1 MKISL
6 RWLREYLELNHT
18 ADEIADALTFTGVEV
33 ERVEH
38 RGVQLDKVIVAQ
50 IDAFEPHPH
59 ADRLSVCRVNDGS
72 GVPRR
77 IVCGAKNFKAGDKV
91 LLALPGAILPDGT
104 KIKTNKL
111 RGVESEGMLCSARE
125 LNLAEDAAGLFILSP
140 DAPIGESISDIFPS
154 DTILELEIT
163 PDRPDL
169 LCYYGIARELAAIFE
184 LPAPAP
190 ITIRTDAGEIQ
201 HDPAKV
207 KIEAPDACP
216 FITFRRIRNIHVGP
230 SPEWLRSRLEAAGLR
245 SINNIVDITNF
256 VMLEMGKPL
265 HTYDLATIEG
275 GIKVRF
281 ARPGEELLA
290 LDAKKYL
297 LKSDHLVIADQ
308 WKPLGLGGVMGG
320 EETGVTER
328 TTAVLLESAYFSAS
342 LIRKI
347 SRGLDL
353 ISDAS
358 FRFER
363 GIDPESVIPASLRA
377 VDLILELAGGEVD
390 GPLLAAGEKPTSG
403 GIVTLRPERCAEILG
418 TASPDPK
425 LLLPRIGL
433 KSLGENRWQIPSYRL
448 DLNREI
454 DLIEEVCRLSGIQ
467 HIEGRVLSRATPSSD
482 VDRQHD
488 ELMQIRRLLAGLGL
502 FEARSLTLVDDS
514 AAKESL
520 VPVSKLVRLR
530 NPLVEDQQVLRPS
543 LVSGLVRAAARNF
556 NHGADSVSLFEIGRV
571 FRSGQNEESTSLAI
585 LLSGERLSKTWNQ
598 SAVVFDLFDLK
609 GLLQAVAGQEIRL
622 ERTDPTSFTAL
633 VCRIVSVDG
642 TVLGHAGQVR
652 PSLAQELGARSP
664 MVIAEL
670 ELRPTAER
678 KSFRFRALDRFPA
691 ITRDIAFLAT
701 LDLKFSSVL
710 ETLRSGRETLLVDVR
725 LFDLFVDPAGEKIPA
740 GEKSMACSLT
750 YRSGDRTLT
759 QSEVNAA
766 HQRLKS
772 LLVEKLG
779 VKLRE

>member
-6 RWLREYLELNHT
+6 RWLREYLALNRT

-50 IDAFEPHPH
+50 IDAFEPHPN
-59 ADRLSVCRVNDGS
+59 ADRLSVCRVADGS

-91 LLALPGAILPDGT
+91 PLALPGAILPDGT
-104 KIKTNKL
+104 KIKTSKV
-111 RGVESEGMLCSARE
+111 RGVESEGMLCSAKE
-125 LNLAEDAAGLFILSP
+125 LNLAEDQAGLLILSP
-140 DAPIGESISDIFPS
+140 DAPIGESISDIFPA

-169 LCYYGIARELAAIFE
+169 LCYYGIARELAAIFG

-201 HDPAKV
+201 SDPAEV
-207 KIEAPDACP
+207 RIEAPDACP
-216 FITFRRIRNIHVGP
+216 FITFRRIRNVQVGP

-245 SINNIVDITNF
+245 SINNIVDVTNF

-275 GIKVRF
+275 GIQVRF

-290 LDAKKYL
+290 LDGKKYS

-308 WKPLGLGGVMGG
+308 RKPLGLGGVMGG

-328 TTAVLLESAYFSAS
+328 TSAVLLESAYFSAS

-390 GPLLAAGEKPTSG
+390 GALLAAGEKPAAG
-403 GIVTLRPERCAEILG
+403 GIVTLRPERCAGILG
-418 TASPDPK
+418 TASPDPN

-433 KSLGENRWQIPSYRL
+433 RSLGENRWQIPSYRL

-467 HIEGRVLSRATPSSD
+467 NIEGRVLNRATPSSD

-488 ELMQIRRLLAGLGL
+488 ELMQTRRLLAGLGL
-502 FEARSLTLVDDS
+502 FEARSLTLVGDS

-520 VPVSKLVRLR
+520 VPASKLVRLR
-530 NPLVEDQQVLRPS
+530 NPLVEDQQILRPS

-556 NHGADSVSLFEIGRV
+556 NRGADSVSLFEIGRV
-571 FRSGQNEESTSLAI
+571 FRPGQNEESTSLGI

-598 SAVVFDLFDLK
+598 SAVVFNLFDLK
-609 GLLQAVAGQEIRL
+609 GLLQAVAGQEIRF
-622 ERTDPTSFTAL
+622 ERLDPTSFTAL
-633 VCRIVSVDG
+633 VCQIVSADG

-652 PSLAQELGARSP
+652 PSLAQELGARGP

-670 ELRPTAER
+670 EFRPTAER
-678 KSFRFRALDRFPA
+678 KSFRFRPLDRFPA
-691 ITRDIAFLAT
+691 VTRDIAFLAP

-710 ETLRSGRETLLVDVR
+710 ETLRSGKETLLVDVR
-725 LFDLFVDPAGEKIPA
+725 LFDLFIDPAGEKIPA
-740 GEKSMACSLT
+740 REKSMACSLT
-750 YRSGDRTLT
+750 YRSSDRTLT